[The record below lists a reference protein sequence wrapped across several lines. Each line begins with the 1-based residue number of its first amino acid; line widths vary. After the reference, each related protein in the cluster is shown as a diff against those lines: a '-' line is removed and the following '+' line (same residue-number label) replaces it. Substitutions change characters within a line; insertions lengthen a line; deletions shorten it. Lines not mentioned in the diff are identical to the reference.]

1 MAAVNGAPPRE
12 STRFVAI
19 FQRAHAHLAALQRI
33 DDQIAALQ
41 EQRRKATEEL
51 RAVQTLINS
60 EFTRVLEMGRPI
72 PAEALAQGE
81 DLLAEA
87 AGLSLEL
94 KASSARAGRD
104 LKPIASAS
112 ARAPMLQASG
122 S

>member
-41 EQRRKATEEL
+41 EQRRKATDEL
-51 RAVQTLINS
+51 RAVQALINS
-60 EFTRVLEMGRPI
+60 EFTRVLDMGRSI
-72 PAEALAQGE
+72 PPEALAQGA

-87 AGLSLEL
+87 ADISLEL
-94 KASSARAGRD
+94 KASSARAARD
-104 LKPIASAS
+104 LKPIGNPS
-112 ARAPMLQASG
+112 ARTPMLQAAG